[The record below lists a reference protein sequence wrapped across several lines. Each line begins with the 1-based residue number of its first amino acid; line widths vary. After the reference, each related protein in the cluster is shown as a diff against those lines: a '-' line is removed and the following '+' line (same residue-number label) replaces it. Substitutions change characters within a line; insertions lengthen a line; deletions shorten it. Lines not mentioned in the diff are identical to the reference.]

1 MKPLRLDVMLVP
13 MERPLA
19 LTSYNYA
26 AAQPEPTQDNLINH
40 TVPAVRGKVKAEI
53 SLPQGAVKS
62 LQLVGRATGRG
73 SRAQNRGFKGGIYPQ
88 TEKGGSL
95 WPKTVPTAAAPVL
108 VPAQRRS
115 PSPTRLPKPS
125 AMLSATQKDG
135 KTLVAAE
142 VYEKTWTWLA
152 ERGCAALVSPQL
164 LERYAMSVAR
174 WIQCEEAITEY
185 GFLAKHPTTG
195 NAIQSPYVAM
205 SQNFMSQ
212 TNRLWMEIYQIVKEN
227 CSSEYG
233 GATPQDD
240 VMERLLSARKG
251 N

>member
-1 MKPLRLDVMLVP
+1 MAKDGTNRGGARAGAGAKKKPLADKIAEGNPGRRKLTVIDFQDTADLEGQP
-13 MERPLA
+13 M
-19 LTSYNYA
+19 
-26 AAQPEPTQDNLINH
+26 
-40 TVPAVRGKVKAEI
+40 
-53 SLPQGAVKS
+53 
-62 LQLVGRATGRG
+62 
-73 SRAQNRGFKGGIYPQ
+73 
-88 TEKGGSL
+88 
-95 WPKTVPTAAAPVL
+95 
-108 VPAQRRS
+108 
-115 PSPTRLPKPS
+115 PKP
-125 AMLSATQKDG
+125 
-135 KTLVAAE
+135 
-142 VYEKTWTWLA
+142 A